1 MDIVILQ
8 RKAMRINFRADFDV
22 YKYVPNSALPDDRV
36 TFIYKVNSNKLWGIK
51 RSGRVGVSR
60 FVG

>member
-36 TFIYKVNSNKLWGIK
+36 TFIYKVNSNKYIK
-51 RSGRVGVSR
+51 KPN
-60 FVG
+60 